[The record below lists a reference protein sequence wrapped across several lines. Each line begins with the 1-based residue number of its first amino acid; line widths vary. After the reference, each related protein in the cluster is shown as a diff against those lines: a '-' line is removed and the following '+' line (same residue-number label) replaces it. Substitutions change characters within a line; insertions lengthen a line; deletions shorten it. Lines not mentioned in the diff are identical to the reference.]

1 MGTTDPRI
9 DAYIRK
15 AAEFARP
22 VLSHFRAL
30 VHEADPEVT
39 ETLKWGH
46 PAFMH
51 DGILCGMAA
60 FKEHC
65 AVSFWK
71 GSLIV
76 DRKGRSAD
84 EAMGQFGRIT
94 RIADLPS
101 RAVLKGY
108 VKEAVRLNVEGVRP
122 VRKPRPAKPPVVV
135 PEDLTAALR
144 RNRTAR
150 LTFERFSPSHQR
162 DYVEWITEAK
172 REETRATRIRTS
184 VEWLAEGK
192 SRNWKYE

>member
-1 MGTTDPRI
+1 
-9 DAYIRK
+9 
-15 AAEFARP
+15 
-22 VLSHFRAL
+22 
-30 VHEADPEVT
+30 
-39 ETLKWGH
+39 
-46 PAFMH
+46 MH

-101 RAVLKGY
+101 SAVLKRLRQGSGAAQRRGRQ
-108 VKEAVRLNVEGVRP
+108 VPGGEAAARQAARGSARGPDGGAAPEPDRAANLR
-122 VRKPRPAKPPVVV
+122 AV
-135 PEDLTAALR
+135 P
-144 RNRTAR
+144 
-150 LTFERFSPSHQR
+150 PSHQR

-172 REETRATRIRTS
+172 REATRATRIRTS